1 VPNHTPP
8 PAVKQL
14 SRLDPTAEALGITP
28 RTLRAWTYR
37 RLVPCYRPT
46 KRLLLFDIGEVIGA
60 LAKFKTG

>member
-1 VPNHTPP
+1 MPTLTPP

-14 SRLDPTAEALGITP
+14 SRLGPTAKALDITP

-46 KRLLLFDIGEVIGA
+46 KRLLLFDLGEVISA
-60 LAKFKTG
+60 LGKFKTG